1 MWIFHY
7 FNTSHKCLLCYGI
20 FSKYEVPKVVD
31 CEKQNYA
38 PEGEPLH
45 QIVDE
50 FADHQ
55 DIWFRVSRY
64 FYVMML
70 FTTCLIFRII
80 SLLLKKCWRMVTI
93 PRIWLRGLRS
103 GLAQF
108 VPKIGKLV
116 EVENLFGDV
125 NNLISRFSLKLKF
138 YFPFMGTLTSTRP

>member
-1 MWIFHY
+1 MFIMLWNF
-7 FNTSHKCLLCYGI
+7 FQVWS
-20 FSKYEVPKVVD
+20 
-31 CEKQNYA
+31 
-38 PEGEPLH
+38 PEGGGLRKAELRTGGRAPAS
-45 QIVDE
+45 DRG
-50 FADHQ
+50 
-55 DIWFRVSRY
+55 RVRWPSGHLVQGIAL
-64 FYVMML
+64 FVVMML
-70 FTTCLIFRII
+70 LTTSLILRIT